1 MYFSFVDPSP
11 LLLNEVVY
19 KWPFWIQNK
28 VIQSCLNTSGCS
40 ICRAVGQLCVHS
52 SYYTQKKATLLF
64 SGVFFYV
71 GMRTFSMVLLPVN
84 LDHGGIGT
92 FKGLGFR
99 DLLLGPVNF
108 RDPSSLCLRE
118 FLKFLLGKYI
128 KRFRQKNFGPRK
140 GINMQECRSL
150 KIRGARSTVMG
161 ISCPPGWDRAKWITP
176 PPGLHWDL
184 LEILVWKFKRGN
196 QLVLWCQKVIIK

>member
-1 MYFSFVDPSP
+1 MEFAVVVGSFINDVVSKSEMFDNLPPFVIYFSFFDPFSS
-11 LLLNEVVY
+11 LLNEVVY
-19 KWPFWIQNK
+19 GWPLWIQNK
-28 VIQSCLNTSGCS
+28 VVQSCLNTSGCS

-64 SGVFFYV
+64 QGFFFYV

-118 FLKFLLGKYI
+118 FLKFLIGKYI
-128 KRFRQKNFGPRK
+128 KRFRQKKFGTRK
-140 GINMQECRSL
+140 GITMQGRR
-150 KIRGARSTVMG
+150 KI
-161 ISCPPGWDRAKWITP
+161 
-176 PPGLHWDL
+176 
-184 LEILVWKFKRGN
+184 
-196 QLVLWCQKVIIK
+196 